1 MGKIGDKIKMSYF
14 TEGEKRWIK
23 RHTEKT
29 FKELGINMKSSE
41 NRNKMDTRTIEFW
54 SNIFGKL
61 GVLVDLIMECK
72 PNYDIDDPEIRWIT
86 DRINYWQTDDRILTK
101 EEMQIANLYWKKY
114 GCQHNVVKNG

>member
-1 MGKIGDKIKMSYF
+1 MNYF

-54 SNIFGKL
+54 SNTFGKL

-114 GCQHNVVKNG
+114 GGQHNVVKNG